1 MYTVGSLTHDD
12 YVWSVEVAATR
23 MLLEE
28 VKRPELLNKENIY
41 KLVDQ
46 MIVDDTAII
55 CRKDGQPVGC
65 IGALLVP
72 NTYNPEIATLAELIW
87 YVLPDHR
94 NSRAG
99 FLLLQEYIKL
109 AEKIADEAT
118 LSLLASSE
126 VNFDSLSKRGFM
138 QEEYAFRM
146 KVKEK

>member
-1 MYTVGSLTHDD
+1 MYTVGSLTHDN

-41 KLVDQ
+41 RLVDK

-55 CRKDGQPVGC
+55 CMKDDKPVGC

-72 NTYNPEIATLAELIW
+72 NTYNPDIATLAELIW
-87 YVLPDHR
+87 YVLPEHR
-94 NSRAG
+94 KGRAG
-99 FLLLQEYIKL
+99 FLLLEQYIKM
-109 AEKIADEAT
+109 AEELADEAT
-118 LSLLASSE
+118 LSLLKSSE
-126 VNFDSLSKRGFM
+126 VNFESLAKRGFH

-146 KVKEK
+146 STKG

>member
-23 MLLEE
+23 MILEE
-28 VKRPELLNKENIY
+28 VKRPELLNKPNLY

-55 CRKDGQPVGC
+55 CRKNGEPVGC

-87 YVLPDHR
+87 YVLPEHR
-94 NSRAG
+94 KGRAA
-99 FLLLQEYIKL
+99 FLLLKEYIKL
-109 AEKIADEAT
+109 AETVADEAT
-118 LSLLASSE
+118 LSLLNSSE
-126 VNFDSLSKRGFM
+126 VNMFSLAKQGFHK
-138 QEEYAFRM
+138 EEHAFRLQ
-146 KVKEK
+146 VREK